1 MPDTVPSGVGQQQ
14 LIPHENTEALNVGSD
29 LENTSPASIVPGAF
43 GEMNDNEWT
52 GRLYSTW
59 NGTYAYALALA
70 AEAIGDLYAHAMR
83 LMSISRRIHINAQE
97 AISVAKVIIC
107 DLNLSLILKYP
118 YSISRHGSIRPRPR
132 WCGLEI
138 QLGWT
143 SATLVET
150 IRNARG
156 VSFCSAESSR

>member
-52 GRLYSTW
+52 GRLDSNW

-70 AEAIGDLYAHAMR
+70 AEAIGDPYAHAMC
-83 LMSISRRIHINAQE
+83 LMSISRRIHINTQE
-97 AISVAKVIIC
+97 AISVAKIFIC

-118 YSISRHGSIRPRPR
+118 H
-132 WCGLEI
+132 
-138 QLGWT
+138 
-143 SATLVET
+143 
-150 IRNARG
+150 
-156 VSFCSAESSR
+156 